1 MGTKLYVYLLK
12 FWPGRERWLWLR
24 CWGSGF
30 PGTGAGRAEPKS
42 LSISEP
48 EAEASP
54 SPAEEQT
61 PAAAAEKEP
70 VPTLRQTPEPTPGL
84 AETLETVP
92 AGTIVAEAEID
103 RSNLG
108 LYFQAYE
115 ISDRILRESTGTT
128 GPINLL
134 YGSQGRPAVCQGAAL
149 WLRRA
154 DPGGGTAGE
163 RASGGG
169 HEGDFQ
175 ILFEHQ
181 YQIEKMFL
189 IDDYG
194 ADDNRSVNDNN
205 TSCFNFRLV
214 TNGGTLSNHAAGCA
228 IDINPRQNPYYVIL
242 EDGTYTWENE
252 DAQLYMGQGR
262 AGRGGTAYDH
272 PCGSL
277 LSGFFHNMGT
287 AGGGNWEILWT
298 ISILRRWYMRRKCRM
313 PPWRNRRT
321 VLQWQK
327 R

>member
-1 MGTKLYVYLLK
+1 MGTKKKSFVKKILA
-12 FWPGRERWLWLR
+12 
-24 CWGSGF
+24 
-30 PGTGAGRAEPKS
+30 GAGALALAALLGFWISRDRDGQAEPKS
-42 LSISEP
+42 LSVSEP

-54 SPAEEQT
+54 SPAEEQ
-61 PAAAAEKEP
+61 PPGDAAEKEP

-115 ISDRILRESTGTT
+115 ISDRIFERIYGDDRSYKTYCTVPREDLRYVKVLHYDYDGQIRVGE
-128 GPINLL
+128 LL
-134 YGSQGRPAVCQGAAL
+134 VNAL
-149 WLRRA
+149 LA
-154 DPGGGTAGE
+154 EDMKE
-163 RASGGG
+163 I
-169 HEGDFQ
+169 FQ

-252 DAQLYMGQGR
+252 DAQLYMDRDAPDAAERHMITHADLCYQVFSQYGYSW
-262 AGRGGTAYDH
+262 GGDW
-272 PCGSL
+272 
-277 LSGFFHNMGT
+277 
-287 AGGGNWEILWT
+287 GNPLDYQHFEKVV
-298 ISILRRWYMRRKCRM
+298 YEAEM
-313 PPWRNRRT
+313 PDAA
-321 VLQWQK
+321 VAE
-327 R
+327 

>member
-1 MGTKLYVYLLK
+1 MLHYGYDGQIRVGELLVNA
-12 FWPGRERWLWLR
+12 L
-24 CWGSGF
+24 
-30 PGTGAGRAEPKS
+30 
-42 LSISEP
+42 
-48 EAEASP
+48 
-54 SPAEEQT
+54 
-61 PAAAAEKEP
+61 
-70 VPTLRQTPEPTPGL
+70 L
-84 AETLETVP
+84 AEDMK
-92 AGTIVAEAEID
+92 EI
-103 RSNLG
+103 
-108 LYFQAYE
+108 
-115 ISDRILRESTGTT
+115 
-128 GPINLL
+128 
-134 YGSQGRPAVCQGAAL
+134 
-149 WLRRA
+149 
-154 DPGGGTAGE
+154 
-163 RASGGG
+163 
-169 HEGDFQ
+169 FQ

-252 DAQLYMGQGR
+252 DAQLYMDRDAPDAAERHMITHADLCYQV
-262 AGRGGTAYDH
+262 
-272 PCGSL
+272 
-277 LSGFFHNMGT
+277 FHNMGT
-287 AGGGNWEILWT
+287 AGAATGEILWT